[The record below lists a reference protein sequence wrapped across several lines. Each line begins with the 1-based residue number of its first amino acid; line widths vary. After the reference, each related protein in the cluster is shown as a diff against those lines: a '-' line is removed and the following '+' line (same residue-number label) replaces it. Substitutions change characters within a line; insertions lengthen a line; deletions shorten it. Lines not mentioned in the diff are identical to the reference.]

1 MDDELY
7 GVVQYTITSGD
18 DTSLFDI
25 DEDSGEFQVIG
36 VVDRETEDY
45 YELIITAADIGGIVT
60 IIDKLQD

>member
-1 MDDELY
+1 MDDELF